1 MLRGTLVLLCVA
13 LLGVGCGIATGSV
26 ERTQSDEA
34 GNRMALDLR
43 DAALGEALTAIFHD
57 TPFSHAFDEP
67 GLDAL
72 QVTLTM
78 HGVTLL
84 QAFRAILEM
93 HDLSYREEGDVYHIF
108 RGAGAPPVPAPSG
121 TEAEDEEPR
130 ISVDFRDTPL
140 PLALA
145 TLFEGSSYSY
155 QLDAPDLKDLEVTL
169 YLREVGLDQALR
181 AITRMHRLVYRK
193 EGSVY
198 HISRRPEAE
207 VEAEEEAARKA
218 EEEDER
224 EWETKEQ
231 MLYWTDYGGQAQLRL
246 RAFPYPGNE
255 KILWRSPGNAGAVS
269 VCLPS
274 PSYQWIAL
282 EWNDKWFIVRVPDGD
297 GKRIA
302 KDLSVS
308 EVVWRD
314 GHTLAVLTAEKE
326 SKAAEWEYDAD
337 SQKLTK
343 VKSYPDDVRTARAT
357 MLKSAYAKEIGL
369 LRKVIKGPEKDFGLG
384 VPIPISD
391 YEAAASIL
399 RSVGYRHL
407 GISDIPLPR
416 PKAAFSPD
424 GEYLAVT
431 TGADAVFILFIH
443 EWPRPGGKEAE
454 YNTSVS
460 EVIPVSKLVAYE
472 GVSIHDLRWS
482 PDSEHLLFT
491 ESHYYPARF
500 YAPDIGGDHPEP
512 PTSTDLVRMFSFEDR
527 ETKTVVAGENA
538 FLLPEAAHVPMRG
551 PWR

>member
-34 GNRMALDLR
+34 GNRITLDLR

-121 TEAEDEEPR
+121 TEAEDEETR
-130 ISVDFRDTPL
+130 ISVDFHDTPL
-140 PLALA
+140 SEALD
-145 TLFEGSSYSY
+145 TLFEGTGYSY
-155 QLDAPDLKDLEVTL
+155 QVEDPDLKDLEVTL
-169 YLREVGLDQALR
+169 YLSEGELDMAVR
-181 AITRMHRLVYRK
+181 AVTLMHDLVYRK
-193 EGSVY
+193 EGNVY
-198 HISRRPEAE
+198 HISRRPKAEIEAE
-207 VEAEEEAARKA
+207 AEAARKA
-218 EEEDER
+218 DEKEER
-224 EWETKEQ
+224 EWQTKEQ
-231 MLYWTDYGGQAQLRL
+231 ILYWTDYGGQAQLRL

-255 KILWRSPGNAGAVS
+255 KILWRSPGNTGAVS

-274 PSYQWIAL
+274 PSYQWVVL
-282 EWNDKWFIVRVPDGD
+282 EWDYKWFIVRVPDGE

-314 GHTLAVLTAEKE
+314 GHTLALIAGDGDD
-326 SKAAEWEYDAD
+326 KAAEWQYDAESD
-337 SQKLTK
+337 ELIR
-343 VKSYPDDVRTARAT
+343 VKSYPDDVWKTGASF
-357 MLKSAYAKEIGL
+357 LESAYAKEIGL

-399 RSVGYRHL
+399 RSVGYRHY

-431 TGADAVFILFIH
+431 TGADAVFILFVH
-443 EWPRPGGKEAE
+443 ERPRPGGKEAE
-454 YNTSVS
+454 YHTSVS
-460 EVIPVSKLVAYE
+460 EVIPVTKLVAYE

-491 ESHYYPARF
+491 ESHYYPSRF
-500 YAPDIGGDHPEP
+500 HAPDIGGDHPDP
-512 PTSTDLVRMFSFEDR
+512 PTSTDLVRMFSLEDGK
-527 ETKTVVAGENA
+527 TATVVVGENA
-538 FLLPEAAHVPMRG
+538 FLLPKSAHLPLQG